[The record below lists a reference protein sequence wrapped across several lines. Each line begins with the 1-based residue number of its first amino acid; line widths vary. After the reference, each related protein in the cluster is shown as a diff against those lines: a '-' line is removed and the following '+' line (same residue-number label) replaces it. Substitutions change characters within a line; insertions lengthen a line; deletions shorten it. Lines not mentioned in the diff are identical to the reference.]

1 MKEESKT
8 TKAIAA
14 LLRQTQ
20 DGTLK
25 WGPTGATSDLA
36 AGTEDVVETV
46 YLAETEGRLLR
57 LFPFKTQY
65 YSDADM
71 WSWVK
76 GVALELSD
84 ETQTSW
90 WRFPKH
96 PITWDLLEA
105 VQFKTV
111 GVDQFIDTI
120 VPDDY
125 IPFEEST
132 E

>member
-1 MKEESKT
+1 MKEESRT

-25 WGPTGATSDLA
+25 WQPIGATSDLT

-46 YLAETEGRLLR
+46 YLAEAEGRLLR
-57 LFPFKTQY
+57 LFPFKTKY
-65 YSDADM
+65 YTDEDV
-71 WSWVK
+71 WHWDD

-84 ETQTSW
+84 EKHTSW
-90 WRFPKH
+90 WRFPKQ

-105 VQFKTV
+105 VNFKTV

-120 VPDDY
+120 VSDF

>member
-1 MKEESKT
+1 MKEESRT

-25 WGPTGATSDLA
+25 WAAISPPRDLT
-36 AGTEDVVETV
+36 AGTADIVETV

-57 LFPFKTQY
+57 LFPFKTKNY
-65 YSDADM
+65 AEEDVWYWDE
-71 WSWVK
+71 
-76 GVALELSD
+76 GVVLELSD
-84 ETQTSW
+84 EKKMSW
-90 WRFPKH
+90 WRFPKQ

-120 VPDDY
+120 VSDY